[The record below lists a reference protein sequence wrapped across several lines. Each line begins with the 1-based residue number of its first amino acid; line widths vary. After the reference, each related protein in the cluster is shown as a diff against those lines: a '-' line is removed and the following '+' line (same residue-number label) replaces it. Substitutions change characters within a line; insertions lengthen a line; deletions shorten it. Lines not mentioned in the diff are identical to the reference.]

1 MRDAD
6 ALSPVIRRGATVRA
20 LLGVGLWPVILA
32 QPVTDALAGASWSAS
47 VNALAFL
54 ALLGTAYAGF
64 GIPLAAT
71 VPRWERWALLA
82 VTLAVLVDTAARGAH
97 LARDLSP
104 ADAIVPVLTVVLAVV
119 ALADRRD
126 LLAGRTSPLHWPLP
140 PGRWQIVEGNGKIL
154 NHHWVAPSQ
163 RGALD
168 IVGTA
173 PGGRSAR
180 PLLPTRLSDYPIYR
194 TPVLAP
200 ADATVVVAEDGHP
213 DHPRRGANPAGNHL
227 VLDTGHERLV
237 LAHLSPGTVCV
248 RAGDRVAAG
257 QHLALV
263 GSSGNSTEPHLHI
276 HAVRDGHPLTLAFR
290 RVDSSLRRGAHIRH
304 RPWVET
310 PG

>member
-1 MRDAD
+1 
-6 ALSPVIRRGATVRA
+6 
-20 LLGVGLWPVILA
+20 
-32 QPVTDALAGASWSAS
+32 

-64 GIPLAAT
+64 GIPVAAT
-71 VPRWERWALLA
+71 VPRWERRALLA
-82 VTLAVLVDTAARGAH
+82 LTLAVLVDTAARGAH

-154 NHHWVAPSQ
+154 N
-163 RGALD
+163 
-168 IVGTA
+168 
-173 PGGRSAR
+173 
-180 PLLPTRLSDYPIYR
+180 YPIYH

-276 HAVRDGHPLTLAFR
+276 HAVRDGQPLTLAFR
-290 RVDSSLRRGAHIRH
+290 HLDSSLRRGAHIRH